1 MRLVFSVLLATMLY
15 GCDTQ
20 DAIDAQSAIN
30 AQNDVP
36 LVESAQPLIEPE
48 QPLVDSFTMR
58 NPEIREDI
66 LNQLTLQGVEHW
78 ENDDGSIGFNVVDT
92 KQVDQIANEAIGVYI
107 SLQ

>member
-1 MRLVFSVLLATMLY
+1 MRLVSSVLLATMLY

-20 DAIDAQSAIN
+20 DAIDAQTDA
-30 AQNDVP
+30 P

-48 QPLVDSFTMR
+48 QPIVDSFTMR

-66 LNQLTLQGVEHW
+66 LNQLNLQGVEHW

>member
-1 MRLVFSVLLATMLY
+1 MRLVSSVLLATMLC
-15 GCDTQ
+15 GCDAQ
-20 DAIDAQSAIN
+20 DAVDAQN
-30 AQNDVP
+30 AVDTQNNAP
-36 LVESAQPLIEPE
+36 LVESEQSLIEPE
-48 QPLVDSFTMR
+48 QSLVDSFVMR

-78 ENDDGSIGFNVVDT
+78 QNEDGSIGFNVVDT

>member
-1 MRLVFSVLLATMLY
+1 MRLVFSALLATMLY
-15 GCDTQ
+15 GCD
-20 DAIDAQSAIN
+20 
-30 AQNDVP
+30 AQNAVDTQNNAP
-36 LVESAQPLIEPE
+36 LVESEQSLIEPE
-48 QPLVDSFTMR
+48 QSLVDSFVMR

-78 ENDDGSIGFNVVDT
+78 QNEDGSIGFNVVDT

>member
-20 DAIDAQSAIN
+20 DAIDV
-30 AQNDVP
+30 QNDAL

-66 LNQLTLQGVEHW
+66 LNQLTSQGVEHW